1 MITSALLYIIYLFLY
16 AITSPLRLLND
27 VSLSSDFTTAIQN
40 ANEYLASLNFI
51 LPVSTFVAVI
61 ALMLTIE
68 GFIILYK
75 IINWV
80 IRKIPTVN

>member
-1 MITSALLYIIYLFLY
+1 MITSGLLYIVYLFLY
-16 AITSPLRLLND
+16 AVSSPLRLFND
-27 VSLSSDFTTAIQN
+27 VSLSADFTAAVQS

-80 IRKIPTVN
+80 IRKIPGVN